1 MQPEIVQVKNKKL
14 TYVYYTNVLVTL
26 LLSLLP
32 YTFIFLSC
40 KIQSMIKTS
49 LPDEAGQTQIKLLV
63 SYYLDEYVIISKPY
77 TVEPRYTEL
86 RYEGLSKNPLY
97 L

>member
-1 MQPEIVQVKNKKL
+1 
-14 TYVYYTNVLVTL
+14 
-26 LLSLLP
+26 
-32 YTFIFLSC
+32 
-40 KIQSMIKTS
+40 MIKTS